1 MISLRTGNRCHLRGC
16 ESWSIG
22 FTAQPIKCNWLPF
35 SIVLCVF
42 GILGSRAAIAEV
54 KTTTPL
60 TVLLFNR
67 SHASPDTLRRTKKET
82 DTIFSRHGI
91 RLIWTD
97 CPTAPGSAA
106 RRLCTDESAP
116 GEIRVRILDRQLK
129 NYLPDAT
136 FGFAIPPVWATVYY
150 EPAQR
155 LAQSTTGTESN
166 VPVILG
172 CLIAHE
178 IGHLLLGQ
186 NAHAVDGIMRAR
198 WEVWQIQEA
207 LKGGLG
213 FLPEESKVMLRNAQ
227 ERTRP
232 FNTSLSEQPA
242 SLMVEQR
249 RPD

>member
-1 MISLRTGNRCHLRGC
+1 MVKPDPRGADRTSLALPLCSRLCSTPKKGEFWDEYPLQQTRNSFDLDGLPYRTWISSQT
-16 ESWSIG
+16 
-22 FTAQPIKCNWLPF
+22 
-35 SIVLCVF
+35 
-42 GILGSRAAIAEV
+42 
-54 KTTTPL
+54 
-60 TVLLFNR
+60 
-67 SHASPDTLRRTKKET
+67 
-82 DTIFSRHGI
+82 
-91 RLIWTD
+91 
-97 CPTAPGSAA
+97 
-106 RRLCTDESAP
+106 LCTDESAL

-129 NYLPDAT
+129 HYLPDAV

-155 LAQSTTGTESN
+155 LAQSATGTESN
-166 VPVILG
+166 VPVILS

-198 WEVWQIQEA
+198 WEVWQIQEV

-232 FNTSLSEQPA
+232 LNTSLSDQPA
-242 SLMVEQR
+242 SPMVEQR